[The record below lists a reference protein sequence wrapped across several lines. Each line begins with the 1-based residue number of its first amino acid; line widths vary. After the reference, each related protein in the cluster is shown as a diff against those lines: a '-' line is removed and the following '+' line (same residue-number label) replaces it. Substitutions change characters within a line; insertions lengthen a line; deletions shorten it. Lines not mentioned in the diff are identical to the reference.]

1 MTKRLLQA
9 AQRMELRDLLDM
21 SASMQA
27 ISNQTDDHGE
37 AVNAFLDKR
46 PPQFKGD

>member
-1 MTKRLLQA
+1 
-9 AQRMELRDLLDM
+9 MELRDLLDM

-27 ISNQTDDHGE
+27 VSHSMDDHGE

-46 PPQFKGD
+46 TPEFKGN